1 MKREKREKAKAPLGA
16 AGILARVILIV
27 LLVYGAVTLYN
38 LQSQIQAAQVQSA
51 KEQETQLTAQ
61 VQDLEDRN
69 SALRADIAAAGDQ
82 EKLEDVARD
91 ELGMVKSGEKVFY
104 DTNY

>member
-38 LQSQIQAAQVQSA
+38 LQQQIESA
-51 KEQETQLTAQ
+51 TEQETQLTAQ

>member
-27 LLVYGAVTLYN
+27 LLVYAAVTLYN
-38 LQSQIQAAQVQSA
+38 LQQQIQSA

>member
-38 LQSQIQAAQVQSA
+38 LQQQIQSA
-51 KEQETQLTAQ
+51 KE
-61 VQDLEDRN
+61 
-69 SALRADIAAAGDQ
+69 
-82 EKLEDVARD
+82 
-91 ELGMVKSGEKVFY
+91 
-104 DTNY
+104 

>member
-27 LLVYGAVTLYN
+27 LLGYGAVTLYN
-38 LQSQIQAAQVQSA
+38 LQQQIQSA

>member
-27 LLVYGAVTLYN
+27 LLVYGAVTLSN
-38 LQSQIQAAQVQSA
+38 LQQQIQSA

>member
-1 MKREKREKAKAPLGA
+1 MKHTTNPASAKRSGI
-16 AGILARVILIV
+16 AGILVKLVLIA
-27 LLVYGAVTLYN
+27 LLIYAGVTLYN
-38 LQSQIQAAQVQSA
+38 LQQQIQSA
-51 KEQETQLTAQ
+51 KEQEIQLTAQ

-91 ELGMVKSGEKVFY
+91 ELGMVQSGEKVFY
-104 DTNY
+104 DTHS